1 MMARPKLEA
10 NRKKARFTITV
21 DPDILE
27 RLDTLTA
34 RKQARLP
41 YGKIDRSEV
50 VSDLLRRG
58 LEADEQALDRRPSR
72 KGSSDAA

>member
-1 MMARPKLEA
+1 MPRPKLEPH
-10 NRKKARFTITV
+10 RKKARFTITV

-34 RKQARLP
+34 KKQARLP
-41 YGKIDRSEV
+41 YGKVDRSEV

-58 LEADEQALDRRPSR
+58 LDAEETAPRRPAR
-72 KGSSDAA
+72 KGTSDAA